1 MNEDAGKIPL
11 TIEVNSAFDTVTLK
25 REIPLNVST
34 HDGSAVGKPA
44 LRLIVENPTATSF
57 AFQVAMIL

>member
-11 TIEVNSAFDTVTLK
+11 TIEVNSAINTVILK

-34 HDGSAVGKPA
+34 RDGSAVGKPA
-44 LRLIVENPTATSF
+44 DCD
-57 AFQVAMIL
+57 